1 MIDTI
6 KRMKLQHTMR
16 GEHPT
21 KITFSSRGIAELRK
35 NLAQY
40 DYLVA
45 EGYAPQEICGL
56 VIEEVDELKNGALF
70 TIS

>member
-1 MIDTI
+1 MIDII
-6 KRMKLQHTMR
+6 KRMKLQQTMR

-40 DYLVA
+40 DYLRA
-45 EGYAPQEICGL
+45 EGYEPQEICGL
-56 VIEEVDELKNGALF
+56 VIEEKDELKNGALF
-70 TIS
+70 IIS